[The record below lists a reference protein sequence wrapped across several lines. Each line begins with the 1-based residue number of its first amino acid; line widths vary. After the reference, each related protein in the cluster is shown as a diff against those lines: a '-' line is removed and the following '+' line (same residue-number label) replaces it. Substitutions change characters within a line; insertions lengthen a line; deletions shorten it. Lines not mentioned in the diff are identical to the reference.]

1 MKRLF
6 LLSLAVLMAS
16 LAAHADVTINATNF
30 PDAIFRSYLMGQ
42 YPSGTI
48 TTAQLNARDTLNL
61 PYKGISDMTGVQYFT
76 QLKRLDLYSNNLTT
90 IDVSANTKLIYLNL
104 GYNKLTSINVDN
116 NTVLQEL
123 YLQNNQISLFSVTNR
138 SALRTLW
145 ISNNPNLT
153 SLTCYRNAITSFD
166 ISNCTALASLRCYE
180 NANLTTIYGLA
191 SCTAITYLDCEDCA
205 ITDLSAVSGMTNL
218 EKLYARYN
226 QLTSLDVSGHH
237 NLSYLRVT
245 GNTRLTELL
254 CYSCDLTTLVVSGC
268 SALKTLKC
276 YYNSNLTAI
285 TGLAG
290 CIALTYLDCED
301 CAITELPGVNNMNNL
316 QTLWARNNQL
326 TGTLEVSNKPQLKY
340 LRVRG
345 NTGLL
350 ELRCAYCAL
359 TSLDVT
365 GCTGLNLLHCEVNSN
380 LSSIQGLADCTALN
394 WFGCDYCAFTSL
406 DVTFCP
412 GLKSFYCYNNQ
423 LTSLNVTGLTSL
435 VNLNCMNNPDLGSIT
450 GLSDCS
456 AMTYLNCSN
465 CGLPSLNVD
474 NMNDLGELWC
484 SGNLFT
490 TLLVINKPQLTA
502 LAVNDNPFLEELEC
516 YSCALTRLE
525 VYNCPVLN
533 YIDCMYN
540 QLTELD
546 VTTCPEL
553 MYLLCED
560 NQLTELDISRNSKLL
575 YLWCR
580 YNLLTSVDLST
591 CPDNFLSLDIRGNQV
606 SGTIDVSR
614 FASLLHLMCTN
625 NQISQVVLGNHD
637 DLIYLLLDFNQ
648 LTSIDARGCSALQ
661 IFRAQNNQL
670 TSLQL
675 GNSPDLNQ
683 LALFYNKLN
692 ASKMGEIVDAL
703 PMRSADEHGALYAV
717 IDYDPE
723 DDIVE
728 GNLITA
734 AQVSQANA
742 KNWDVY
748 HWSWA
753 EGEGWELYTGSSF
766 VRGDVNGDGSV
777 NISDVTALIDLLLGG
792 GTISN
797 PAADC
802 NQDGSATI
810 SDVTVLID
818 YLLGGSWPSK
828 VMRAGTNVSAV
839 GGPHF
844 DDSES
849 IVLEKPQR
857 KRH

>member
-1 MKRLF
+1 
-6 LLSLAVLMAS
+6 
-16 LAAHADVTINATNF
+16 
-30 PDAIFRSYLMGQ
+30 
-42 YPSGTI
+42 
-48 TTAQLNARDTLNL
+48 
-61 PYKGISDMTGVQYFT
+61 MTGVQYFT

-123 YLQNNQISLFSVTNR
+123 YLQNNQISLFSVTNH

-380 LSSIQGLADCTALN
+380 LSSIQGLTDCTALA

-412 GLKSFYCYNNQ
+412 
-423 LTSLNVTGLTSL
+423 
-435 VNLNCMNNPDLGSIT
+435 
-450 GLSDCS
+450 
-456 AMTYLNCSN
+456 
-465 CGLPSLNVD
+465 
-474 NMNDLGELWC
+474 
-484 SGNLFT
+484 
-490 TLLVINKPQLTA
+490 
-502 LAVNDNPFLEELEC
+502 
-516 YSCALTRLE
+516 
-525 VYNCPVLN
+525 
-533 YIDCMYN
+533 
-540 QLTELD
+540 
-546 VTTCPEL
+546 
-553 MYLLCED
+553 
-560 NQLTELDISRNSKLL
+560 
-575 YLWCR
+575 
-580 YNLLTSVDLST
+580 
-591 CPDNFLSLDIRGNQV
+591 
-606 SGTIDVSR
+606 
-614 FASLLHLMCTN
+614 
-625 NQISQVVLGNHD
+625 
-637 DLIYLLLDFNQ
+637 
-648 LTSIDARGCSALQ
+648 
-661 IFRAQNNQL
+661 
-670 TSLQL
+670 
-675 GNSPDLNQ
+675 
-683 LALFYNKLN
+683 
-692 ASKMGEIVDAL
+692 
-703 PMRSADEHGALYAV
+703 
-717 IDYDPE
+717 
-723 DDIVE
+723 
-728 GNLITA
+728 
-734 AQVSQANA
+734 
-742 KNWDVY
+742 
-748 HWSWA
+748 
-753 EGEGWELYTGSSF
+753 
-766 VRGDVNGDGSV
+766 
-777 NISDVTALIDLLLGG
+777 
-792 GTISN
+792 
-797 PAADC
+797 
-802 NQDGSATI
+802 
-810 SDVTVLID
+810 
-818 YLLGGSWPSK
+818 
-828 VMRAGTNVSAV
+828 
-839 GGPHF
+839 
-844 DDSES
+844 
-849 IVLEKPQR
+849 
-857 KRH
+857 